1 MATASDDGARE
12 AARDG
17 GDGGDWEGTAQALRR
32 AALLVAKLGGPE
44 ELFDGLVRQLT
55 ADLGAA
61 AAFIAVF
68 ADPQRTRMRTLAA
81 RLDGRALRDFTYEL
95 AGSPCAKVVGRAFHY
110 LAEGVGRQ
118 FQGGTIFSAKGM
130 DSYAAYPL
138 NASDGTPLG
147 LITAMDRHRIR
158 DPELAESLMKI
169 FAVRAAA
176 ELERQRALEAL
187 RDSEASYRAIFE
199 AVEDAI
205 FVHDWE
211 TGAVLD
217 VNRKACEAYGY
228 TREEMLGWSVD
239 RFGSGESPYTGDEA
253 MAWVQRAKAGERPR
267 FIWHRRRSDGV
278 LRWDEVRLRA
288 VTINGEPHVLACTR
302 DITERKEAVDAL
314 RSREAQYRA
323 IFDGSA
329 DSLVLWNRLIR
340 IVDVNAAF
348 TRMYGYEPHEVIG
361 GSFGNRLSDEEVARR
376 SVLIE
381 RALAG
386 EQGHLETTTVR
397 KDGSRLDVE
406 LRYLPITHQ
415 GEPHVLVVSRDISA
429 RREAEARRE
438 ELENQVRQAQKMEAI
453 GQLTGGIAHDFNNI
467 LTTVIGY
474 LAMAEE
480 RAGLGSDH
488 DLVRQLD
495 QAHLAASRARDL
507 VSQMLTFARHQG
519 GERQVVEL
527 APLVR
532 QSVQLLRAT
541 MPSSTII
548 DADVHSS
555 SLAAAVDGVQIEQVL
570 FNLCINARDAVHAHG
585 RIRVGLR
592 ARTAPGLRCASCR
605 ADVPA
610 GRWVE
615 LSVSDDGSGIAP
627 EVLERMFDPFYSTKE
642 IERGS
647 GMGLAMVHGIVHSH
661 RGHIE
666 VQTRPGGGTT
676 FRVML
681 PLAGEAQAREPQA
694 VRPARHAVARA
705 GSLGGRILLVED
717 QAMVGEFMSEL
728 LGNWGLEVTR
738 YEDPLDALDWLRVAD
753 NALDLLITDQ
763 TMPRMTGLE
772 LASRAAALRPGL
784 AVLLYTGDAAEFG
797 AEALRRSGVLELMR
811 KPIDPGT
818 LHATLARLL
827 GREAS
832 ANGRYAAAASSA
844 SETSSSQKAR

>member
-1 MATASDDGARE
+1 MEAGSHDSARE
-12 AARDG
+12 PARTPSRPEAEALPASHALF
-17 GDGGDWEGTAQALRR
+17 DWEATAQALRR
-32 AALLVAKLGGPE
+32 AALLVAKIGGPE
-44 ELFDGLVRQLT
+44 ELFAGLVRQLT
-55 ADLGAA
+55 DDLSAA
-61 AAFIAVF
+61 TAFIAVF
-68 ADPQRTRMRTLAA
+68 DDAERTRMRTLAF
-81 RLDGRALRDFTYEL
+81 RLDGRDLRSFDYELRGTPCARVVGQAFQYIASGLNRDFPGESIF
-95 AGSPCAKVVGRAFHY
+95 AAKR
-110 LAEGVGRQ
+110 
-118 FQGGTIFSAKGM
+118 M

-147 LITAMDRHRIR
+147 LIVAMDRQPIR

-176 ELERQRALEAL
+176 ELERQRALQAL
-187 RDSEASYRAIFE
+187 SDSEASYRAIFE
-199 AVEDAI
+199 AVEDAV

-211 TGAVLD
+211 TGAILD
-217 VNRKACEAYGY
+217 VNRRACEAYGF
-228 TREEMLGWSVD
+228 RRDEMLGWSID
-239 RFGSGESPYTGDEA
+239 RFSSGVPPYTGVEA

-278 LRWDEVRLRA
+278 MRWDEVRLKA
-288 VTINGEPHVLACTR
+288 VTINGKPRVLACTR

-329 DSLVLWNRLIR
+329 DSLVLWNRKIR

-361 GSFGNRLSDEEVARR
+361 GSFGNRLSEEEVARR
-376 SVLIE
+376 SLLIE

-406 LRYLPITHQ
+406 LRYLPIMHQ

-429 RREAEARRE
+429 RREAEAQRE

-480 RAGLGSDH
+480 RATQGTDR

-507 VSQMLTFARHQG
+507 VSQMLTFARRQG
-519 GERQVVEL
+519 GERKASEL
-527 APLVR
+527 APIVR

-548 DADVHSS
+548 DADVPSS
-555 SLAAAVDGVQIEQVL
+555 PIIAEVDGVQLEQVL
-570 FNLCINARDAVHAHG
+570 FNLCINARDAVGSNG
-585 RIRVGLR
+585 RIRVGMR
-592 ARTAPGLRCASCR
+592 ERDAGALRCASCR
-605 ADVPA
+605 SDVPA

-615 LSVSDDGSGIAP
+615 LSVSDDGTGIAP
-627 EVLERMFDPFYSTKE
+627 EVLGRMFDPFYSTKE
-642 IERGS
+642 TDRGS

-661 RGHIE
+661 GGHIVVE
-666 VQTRPGGGTT
+666 TRAGAGST

-681 PLAGEAQAREPQA
+681 PPCGAAASRAPEAMPS
-694 VRPARHAVARA
+694 RPATSRPRT
-705 GSLGGRILLVED
+705 GSLTGRILLVED
-717 QAMVGEFMSEL
+717 QAMVAEFMSEL
-728 LGNWGLEVTR
+728 LGSWGLEVIVH
-738 YEDPLDALDWLRVAD
+738 EDPLAALDWLRIPTNPV
-753 NALDLLITDQ
+753 NLLITDQ
-763 TMPRMTGLE
+763 TMPRMAGLE
-772 LASRAAALRPGL
+772 LASRAVDLRPTI
-784 AVLLYTGDAAEFG
+784 AVLLYTGDAAVFG
-797 AEALRRSGVLELMR
+797 AEELRRSGVRKLMR
-811 KPIDPGT
+811 KPIEPST
-818 LHATLARLL
+818 LHSALL
-827 GREAS
+827 ELLRSPLPEPGEP
-832 ANGRYAAAASSA
+832 AAA
-844 SETSSSQKAR
+844 E